1 MQHLDP
7 LNCKQ
12 ISKFFS
18 PYLTAADE
26 GISGTKT
33 ENRAE
38 LLRMISD
45 CEAGRIDLVITKSI
59 SRFSRNTADCL
70 EIIRRLSRLNIP
82 VLFEKENIDTGSME
96 SELFLSVLSG
106 MAQGESTS
114 VSDNVKWSVKR
125 RFQDGTF
132 KMSYAPYG
140 YTWDRSNLVIVPN
153 QAEIVKRIF
162 SDVLSG
168 KGAETIVKELNAQNI
183 PSKRGGKWTST
194 TILGIL
200 SNEKYV
206 GDAVFQKTYTD
217 ESFLRHRNNGQR
229 DKYLITDHHEAIV
242 SREDFEAVQRLTAH
256 RASEKGIEKGSAKYQ
271 KRYPFSGK
279 IICGECGGVFK
290 RRIHSGTYESYAAW
304 CCRTHLS
311 DKASCSMKYIRDDAL
326 QMAFVTMLNKL
337 IYSRRLILTP
347 YLRASRSISKDDAM
361 RKLESLEELLAAN
374 LEQRETLT
382 RLMSQGYI
390 DQPLY
395 SRENASLLTQADE
408 YRADIEA
415 VRAGMTGGALKITET
430 EKLLRFT
437 EQSALQGGAIENF
450 DEALFSDFVD
460 RILVFD
466 RNEIGFVL
474 KCGLTLR
481 ERIGE

>member
-1 MQHLDP
+1 
-7 LNCKQ
+7 
-12 ISKFFS
+12 
-18 PYLTAADE
+18 
-26 GISGTKT
+26 
-33 ENRAE
+33 
-38 LLRMISD
+38 
-45 CEAGRIDLVITKSI
+45 
-59 SRFSRNTADCL
+59 
-70 EIIRRLSRLNIP
+70 
-82 VLFEKENIDTGSME
+82 
-96 SELFLSVLSG
+96 
-106 MAQGESTS
+106 
-114 VSDNVKWSVKR
+114 
-125 RFQDGTF
+125 
-132 KMSYAPYG
+132 
-140 YTWDRSNLVIVPN
+140 
-153 QAEIVKRIF
+153 
-162 SDVLSG
+162 
-168 KGAETIVKELNAQNI
+168 
-183 PSKRGGKWTST
+183 
-194 TILGIL
+194 
-200 SNEKYV
+200 
-206 GDAVFQKTYTD
+206 
-217 ESFLRHRNNGQR
+217 
-229 DKYLITDHHEAIV
+229 
-242 SREDFEAVQRLTAH
+242 
-256 RASEKGIEKGSAKYQ
+256 
-271 KRYPFSGK
+271 
-279 IICGECGGVFK
+279 
-290 RRIHSGTYESYAAW
+290 
-304 CCRTHLS
+304 
-311 DKASCSMKYIRDDAL
+311 MKYIRDDAL
-326 QMAFVTMLNKL
+326 QIAFVTMLNKL

-415 VRAGMTGGALKITET
+415 VRTGMTGGALKITET